1 VTAPTIATTARE
13 RRPAGEDFKKALEDS
28 RDIELTVTGR
38 TSGREISNPVWF
50 VEDGETLYLVPV
62 KGSDSDWY
70 KNILK
75 TPTIRLVARTAQ
87 LEATVTPTSD
97 TAKVEQVLDGFRAK
111 YGARDVQAYYPK
123 QDVAVQV
130 PLT

>member
-1 VTAPTIATTARE
+1 M
-13 RRPAGEDFKKALEDS
+13 AGEDLKQALEQN
-28 RDIELTVTGR
+28 REIELTVIGR
-38 TSGREISNPVWF
+38 TSGREISIPVWF
-50 VEDGETLYLVPV
+50 VRDGEALYLVPV

-75 TPTIRLVARTAQ
+75 TPTIRLAAKTAQ

-97 TAKVEQVLDGFRAK
+97 TAKVEQVIDKFRAK
-111 YGARDVQAYYPK
+111 YGARDVEAYYPK
-123 QDVAVQV
+123 QDVAVEV